1 MEILQPKIITEIKN
15 HSREVR
21 TQAEAI
27 KEKVINWLLIDE
39 APKRINIEWITIDKK
54 SSKDLDDWIWAEK
67 FWDWFSIYVS
77 IADISE
83 LIRPNTIL
91 DLDAYSRST
100 SVYTNSHVYHMFP
113 SEISTDLASLN
124 DNTKRNTITTKID
137 LNSEFNTINSEIFES
152 IFHNKKRFDYWEFN
166 NQFNDSYKP
175 FHKDLNLFHDIAKWL
190 YQKRIWGWAKY
201 NYKDKVTLNTEL
213 NFSEDNHSIASFI
226 IQEFMILANIENAK
240 INFKE
245 KINWI
250 YRLHM
255 PELKWVNT
263 FIQPDKRAFYNFRNW
278 FHYWLWEN
286 FYWHFTSPIRRYA
299 DLINHRQQK
308 AWIRRQ
314 PEVYNTNQIR
324 SIVLNINSTIEKTLE
339 LEKKHN
345 KETTNKRTERFLK
358 KLANDNFNNL
368 SSITKQA
375 FSKLIKYFI
384 SNPEYLDI
392 KEIKDEIIYRIQYD
406 ILDKTSISKLRS
418 SPNDIKQFDIFKTLI
433 DIKGLS

>member
-1 MEILQPKIITEIKN
+1 MGILQPKIITEIKN

-124 DNTKRNTITTKID
+124 DNTKRNAITTRID

-175 FHKDLNLFHDIAKWL
+175 FHKDLNLFHKIAK
-190 YQKRIWGWAKY
+190 
-201 NYKDKVTLNTEL
+201 
-213 NFSEDNHSIASFI
+213 
-226 IQEFMILANIENAK
+226 
-240 INFKE
+240 
-245 KINWI
+245 
-250 YRLHM
+250 
-255 PELKWVNT
+255 
-263 FIQPDKRAFYNFRNW
+263 
-278 FHYWLWEN
+278 
-286 FYWHFTSPIRRYA
+286 
-299 DLINHRQQK
+299 
-308 AWIRRQ
+308 
-314 PEVYNTNQIR
+314 
-324 SIVLNINSTIEKTLE
+324 
-339 LEKKHN
+339 
-345 KETTNKRTERFLK
+345 
-358 KLANDNFNNL
+358 
-368 SSITKQA
+368 
-375 FSKLIKYFI
+375 
-384 SNPEYLDI
+384 
-392 KEIKDEIIYRIQYD
+392 
-406 ILDKTSISKLRS
+406 
-418 SPNDIKQFDIFKTLI
+418 
-433 DIKGLS
+433 